1 MDDLIKSWSFWL
13 FVVLAIIVMFG
24 WLSGCA
30 QQKSP
35 TLAETVPD
43 KLKITAHTLSGMPKM
58 FNYMVGLFVVGLI
71 FWGFTKSN
79 MGWVVPSAAI
89 GGAVFMVSFARYA
102 EWIGLLALLSVGVF
116 IYKAVQ
122 YQRERNVNGK
132 KEN

>member
-1 MDDLIKSWSFWL
+1 MIRDWKFWA
-13 FVVLAIIVMFG
+13 FVVVLIAVGFC
-24 WLSGCA
+24 WLSGCTST
-30 QQKSP
+30 QKVDII
-35 TLAETVPD
+35 ETVPD

-79 MGWVVPSAAI
+79 LGWVVPSAAI

-132 KEN
+132 IKEN

>member
-1 MDDLIKSWSFWL
+1 MIRDWKFWA
-13 FVVLAIIVMFG
+13 FVVVLIAVGFC
-24 WLSGCA
+24 WFSGCA
-30 QQKSP
+30 PQQK
-35 TLAETVPD
+35 ADIIETVPD
-43 KLKITAHTLSGMPKM
+43 KLKITAHALSGMPKM

-79 MGWVVPSAAI
+79 MGWVVPSSAI

-132 KEN
+132 IKENQ